1 MSISVRWNRLAVGIG
16 FSSPAVVILF
26 NSSIQSKTL
35 ADRLLHTK
43 YSVHSRAYIKTLI
56 NFINYNMVY
65 ETSYGTGQKAFS
77 PDLNRGNWEKPT
89 DYIFACIGLALKL
102 DVFDTTYYTTHD
114 MGSK

>member
-1 MSISVRWNRLAVGIG
+1 
-16 FSSPAVVILF
+16 
-26 NSSIQSKTL
+26 
-35 ADRLLHTK
+35 
-43 YSVHSRAYIKTLI
+43 
-56 NFINYNMVY
+56 MVY

-114 MGSK
+114 MGTK